1 MKVVVTGGA
10 GFIGSNLVSEL
21 LLSDLNIKELHVI
34 DKLSYAGSLAN
45 LGTNLDLPNVFFHKE
60 DICDQSVMSD
70 LLKDVDY
77 IFNLAAESHVD
88 RSITDAA
95 AFWNSNVLGTVS
107 LLESIKNRPGVRFLH
122 VSTDEV
128 YGSTSDGKFMETD
141 PIKPSS
147 PYSASKAASDLA
159 CMAYS
164 HTYGVDYLITRCT
177 NNFGPNQYPEKLIP
191 VLIQQAVHGKPLT
204 LYGDGRHIREW
215 IPVKIHAKYLIKLMF
230 SGLSGEVINI
240 GSGVEKSNLQIA
252 ELILSTTNSS
262 SQISFIEDRLG
273 HDYRY
278 SVSTDKL
285 NSFISKVD
293 YNFDLELSNCVREI
307 ASKLIKE

>member
-10 GFIGSNLVSEL
+10 GFIGSNLVNEL
-21 LLSDLNIKELHVI
+21 LLSGLNITELHVI

-45 LGTNLDLPNVFFHKE
+45 LGTNLDLPNVYFHKQ
-60 DICDQSVMSD
+60 DICDQSVMTT
-70 LLKDVDY
+70 LLEDVDY

-107 LLESIKNRPGVRFLH
+107 LLESIKNRPRVKFLH

-128 YGSTSDGKFMETD
+128 YGSTPEGKFMETD
-141 PIKPSS
+141 PLKPSS

-159 CMAYS
+159 CIAYS
-164 HTYGVDYLITRCT
+164 HTYGVNYLITRCT

-204 LYGDGRHIREW
+204 LYGDGRNIREW

-230 SGLSGEVINI
+230 SGVSGEVINI

-262 SQISFIEDRLG
+262 SQVCFIEDRLG

-278 SVSTDKL
+278 SVSAKKL
-285 NSFISKVD
+285 NSLISKID
-293 YNFDLELSNCVREI
+293 YDFDLELSNCVKEI
-307 ASKLIKE
+307 ASTLIKE

>member
-128 YGSTSDGKFMETD
+128 YGSTSEGKFMETD

-164 HTYGVDYLITRCT
+164 HTYGVDYLITL
-177 NNFGPNQYPEKLIP
+177 K
-191 VLIQQAVHGKPLT
+191 
-204 LYGDGRHIREW
+204 
-215 IPVKIHAKYLIKLMF
+215 
-230 SGLSGEVINI
+230 
-240 GSGVEKSNLQIA
+240 
-252 ELILSTTNSS
+252 
-262 SQISFIEDRLG
+262 
-273 HDYRY
+273 
-278 SVSTDKL
+278 
-285 NSFISKVD
+285 NSFLS
-293 YNFDLELSNCVREI
+293 LSNRLCTANLSPYMGMADTF
-307 ASKLIKE
+307 ASGSL